1 MIGRFSFSLAL
12 APCLLVSMACA
23 AQTPGSANKIKF
35 DGLLARAEQGDAGS
49 QLQLGRAYLGE
60 AFQTGVTVRPDTSE
74 ALRWF
79 LQAAKQNNIDALLEL
94 GFGYENGLFGPKD
107 TVKAVEYYRRAAD
120 LGSTAATASLINLYV
135 EGADGL
141 PKNFDEAAHLANCPK
156 PSSATM
162 QRCQSITRDQLP
174 KPALALLHRLKCD
187 AGPNYDYGAE
197 IHLRA
202 GSESPYYEVCCHDA
216 PHGPC
221 SAVLVGE
228 VAGKW
233 AALTDQVALLG
244 FDTTCGGLMV
254 LESMHAEVHD
264 LCLPDECSDS
274 NSVRCRPM
282 VLRFDG
288 ARYVSIPA
296 PSESSPKHP

>member
-1 MIGRFSFSLAL
+1 MIGRFSFSLVL
-12 APCLLVSMACA
+12 AHCLLLTMACA
-23 AQTPGSANKIKF
+23 AQTPGSANKTKL
-35 DGLLARAEQGDAGS
+35 DGLLARAEQGDAGA

-79 LQAAKQNNIDALLEL
+79 LQAAKQNNTDALLEL
-94 GFGYENGLFGPKD
+94 GMGYEYGLFGSKD
-107 TVKAVEYYRRAAD
+107 AIKAVEYYRQAAD
-120 LGSTAATASLINLYV
+120 LGDTSAKVDLIHLYV

-141 PKNFDEAAHLANCPK
+141 PQNFDEAAQLANCPK

-162 QRCQSITRDQLP
+162 QSCQSITRGQLP

-202 GSESPYYEVCCHDA
+202 GTDLPYYEVCCHDA

-233 AALTDQVALLG
+233 VNLADQVGLLG
-244 FDTTCGGLMV
+244 FDTTCGGIMV
-254 LESMHAEVHD
+254 LESMHAEIHD
-264 LCLPDECSDS
+264 LCLPDERSDP

-282 VLRFDG
+282 VLQFDG
-288 ARYVSIPA
+288 ARYVSVPA
-296 PSESSPKHP
+296 SSESGPKHR